1 MAAIDA
7 TNIPNAPVNP
17 TDANAPGA
25 TGVALNP
32 KTDIVYRPLVWNDID
47 AAVELFDR
55 TWPQNID
62 LLGERNSLLISRYFV
77 LHYLQPTTFANA
89 AFTQDGTLAGVTF
102 IRVAGEAPQFDD
114 IEVGEEMADVVRLIM
129 SDEKA
134 AKQLRML
141 DEAYA
146 LQHDLEKSSRANE
159 TTMGELELFMVNPEI
174 RGKGVGG
181 QLWNRM
187 QEHFAAW
194 DVPAFY
200 LHTDSDCDVSFYDH
214 KGLQRIAEHLGKS
227 AESAESSESAESL
240 EGESAE
246 EGLLYDDM
254 FIYRGEVAQ
263 L

>member
-7 TNIPNAPVNP
+7 TNIPNTPVDS
-17 TDANAPGA
+17 TDVNAPDA
-25 TGVALNP
+25 TSVALNP
-32 KTDIVYRPLVWNDID
+32 KTDIVYRPLTWGDID

-55 TWPQNID
+55 TWPQNVNLI
-62 LLGERNSLLISRYFV
+62 GRRNSLLISRYFV

-102 IRVAGEAPQFDD
+102 IRVAGEAPQFDE
-114 IEVGEEMADVVRLIM
+114 IEVGEEMADVTRLIM
-129 SDEKA
+129 ADEKA
-134 AKQLRML
+134 SKQLRML

-194 DVPAFY
+194 NVPAFY

-214 KGLQRIAEHLGKS
+214 KGLRRIAEHLGKS
-227 AESAESSESAESL
+227 GRLAG
-240 EGESAE
+240 EGEPEE

-254 FIYRGEVAQ
+254 FIYRGEVAR